1 MDEEPHT
8 AASRQIPPFAV
19 FAASRGWTTLL
30 QRPAHGS
37 KIRFRSGGD
46 WGFRCGLG
54 RRGVVFHRF
63 LGRFSVVIAPNIGT
77 FAEKEF
83 NMNSRAPLRFI
94 RSAFTL
100 VELLTVI
107 AIIAILMGLLFP
119 ALQIV
124 KDQANKVKAKTDV
137 VNTVAAVKQYY
148 TEYGKYPLSGVAQTG
163 VSTSTDYV
171 FGDTNSVSTAGT
183 PNNNNLLYD
192 ILRNYPNGTQTR
204 TEGPSGADGNP
215 RQIVFFEGRN
225 GISTSGMPRSG
236 FAGQSTGGTG
246 ILGCFYDP
254 WGAQYAVSVDANY
267 DNYVPVPYQDFP
279 APSGSGLAYPS
290 AVNVGCA
297 AWSIG
302 KDGVC
307 GSTIAGG
314 YYKSTAGIQSDDVI
328 SWQ

>member
-1 MDEEPHT
+1 MNT
-8 AASRQIPPFAV
+8 
-19 FAASRGWTTLL
+19 
-30 QRPAHGS
+30 S
-37 KIRFRSGGD
+37 KT
-46 WGFRCGLG
+46 
-54 RRGVVFHRF
+54 
-63 LGRFSVVIAPNIGT
+63 N
-77 FAEKEF
+77 
-83 NMNSRAPLRFI
+83 
-94 RSAFTL
+94 AFTL

-148 TEYGKYPLSGVAQTG
+148 TEYGKYPLVGVAQTG
-163 VSTSTDYV
+163 VATSTDYV

-183 PNNNNLLYD
+183 PHNNNLLYD
-192 ILRNYPNGTQTR
+192 ILRNYPNGSSTR

-225 GISTSGMPRSG
+225 GIMTTGMPRSG
-236 FAGQSTGGTG
+236 FQPSSTTGGGTG
-246 ILGCFYDP
+246 LTGCFYDP
-254 WGAQYAVSVDANY
+254 WGAQYAISVDANY

-279 APSGSGLAYPS
+279 APSGSNLSYPS

-297 AWSIG
+297 AWSVG
-302 KDGVC
+302 KDGVV
-307 GSTIAGG
+307 GSTIQAG
-314 YYKSTAGIQSDDVI
+314 YYKAPSGVQSDDVI